1 MKYEDESDQQD
12 TQEGLDTLDPDDLG
26 PDDLD
31 ETRVSS
37 RQHFDTKARR
47 TATLV
52 VMNGPEIGH
61 DFPLRRNEVIIG
73 RGEDADV
80 LIRNREVSRHHAKI
94 EILRFGDDTLYRLS
108 DLGSTN
114 KVLVNGVQAQTH
126 VLLDGDKI
134 QLGDVVLEF
143 ELHDSI
149 DSKIHT
155 EVRNR
160 IRYDD
165 LTGLLTYGS
174 FQTALSW
181 ELQRHGS
188 AAGCAVVMMDLDDF
202 KKLNDTYGHLA
213 GSWVLAEVGAILGGN
228 FRHFD
233 VVARYGGEEFISY
246 LPDTEL
252 DEALT
257 AVERVRRIVEEHD
270 FDYQGQSIHL
280 TISMGV
286 SHCPDD
292 GGDLGTLVQVA
303 DNRLY
308 RAKGEGK
315 NLVIGPRGPLSS
327 SPSS

>member
-1 MKYEDESDQQD
+1 MKSEDEFDQQD
-12 TQEGLDTLDPDDLG
+12 TQEGLDPLG
-26 PDDLD
+26 PVDLD
-31 ETRVSS
+31 VTRVSS
-37 RQHFDTKARR
+37 RQHFDSKARR

-80 LIRNREVSRHHAKI
+80 LLRHREVSRHHAKI
-94 EILRFGDDTLYRLS
+94 EILRFGEDTLYRLT

-114 KVLVNGVQAQTH
+114 KVMVNGVQAKTH
-126 VLLDGDKI
+126 VLVDGDKI
-134 QLGDVVLEF
+134 HLGDVVLEF
-143 ELHDSI
+143 ELHDAI
-149 DSKIHT
+149 DSKFHA

-165 LTGLLTYGS
+165 LTSLLTYGS

-181 ELQRHGS
+181 ELERQSSH
-188 AAGCAVVMMDLDDF
+188 AGCAVVMMDLDDF
-202 KKLNDTYGHLA
+202 KKLNDKYGHLA
-213 GSWVLAEVGAILGGN
+213 GSWVLEEIGALLGGN

-233 VVARYGGEEFISY
+233 VVSRYGGEEFVSY

-252 DEALT
+252 EEALT
-257 AVERVRRIVEEHD
+257 AVERVRRIIEEHE
-270 FDYQGQSIHL
+270 FDYQGQSIRL

-292 GGDLGTLVQVA
+292 GGDLETLVKTA
-303 DNRLY
+303 DERLY
-308 RAKGEGK
+308 RAKREGK
-315 NLVIGPRGPLSS
+315 NMVVGPEGPLN
-327 SPSS
+327 PHQD